1 MNLSFLQP
9 VILEAAATENKFAIF
24 DSGFLITVA
33 LIVFSTLLI
42 AFIKHMKK
50 DKCIK
55 SFKSDIITV
64 YFNDGKNIKGRLDLE
79 NTGCEFIIE
88 HPDSGT
94 KRSYILYKE
103 EYPNVRF
110 FVRYHSDL
118 DERRSK
124 ERFRVMKKTY
134 HPNIFR
140 RIGRKINIFFKIIND
155 SMMDIFSALSG
166 KIKTTSASYATS
178 EKYVTNV
185 NKEAVT
191 SMDTTYD
198 PLLEKYIGNKVVCN
212 HLYNGKTYDIRGILK
227 DYTGQY
233 LELLDV
239 EFLAEDLNISKA
251 DLVLPRKT
259 NKIRN
264 LGENAIR
271 LFSLPETF
279 NLNWY
284 KRSIK
289 KSLHEKNKED
299 KKNSNI

>member
-1 MNLSFLQP
+1 MNLSFFQP
-9 VILEAAATENKFAIF
+9 VILEAAATETKVAIF

-42 AFIKHMKK
+42 AFIKHLKK

-55 SFKSDIITV
+55 SFKADIVTV
-64 YFNDGKNIKGRLDLE
+64 YFNDGKNIKGRLDVE
-79 NTGCEFIIE
+79 NTGSELIIE
-88 HPDSGT
+88 NPDDRV

-110 FVRYHSDL
+110 FVRYHNDL
-118 DERRSK
+118 DEKRTK
-124 ERFRVMKKTY
+124 ERLRVLKKTY

-155 SMMDIFSALSG
+155 SMMDIFTALSG
-166 KIKTTSASYATS
+166 KIKTTNTSYATS
-178 EKYVTNV
+178 EKYVTNI
-185 NKEAVT
+185 NKEAVA
-191 SMDTTYD
+191 SVDTTYD

-212 HLYNGKTYDIRGILK
+212 HIYNGKIYDIHGILK
-227 DYTGQY
+227 NYTGQY

-239 EFLAEDLNISKA
+239 EFMVEDFNIAKA
-251 DLVLPRKT
+251 DLVLPRKI

-264 LGENAIR
+264 LGEDAIK

-284 KRSIK
+284 KKRIK
-289 KSLHEKNKED
+289 KSLNEANKKVEKK
-299 KKNSNI
+299 

>member
-1 MNLSFLQP
+1 MINFPMIQP
-9 VILEAAATENKFAIF
+9 VVLDAAAANTASAIF

-42 AFIKHMKK
+42 AFIKHLKK

-55 SFKSDIITV
+55 SFKSDVVTV
-64 YFNDGKNIKGRLDLE
+64 YFTDGRNIKGRLDVE
-79 NTGCEFIIE
+79 NTGSELIIE
-88 HPDSGT
+88 NPADNI

-103 EYPNVRF
+103 EYAGVRL

-118 DERRSK
+118 DERRAK
-124 ERFRVMKKTY
+124 ERRRVMKKTY

-140 RIGRKINIFFKIIND
+140 RIGRVVNIFFKIIND
-155 SMMDIFSALSG
+155 SMMQIFTALSG
-166 KIKTTSASYATS
+166 RLKTASTSYATS

-185 NKEAVT
+185 NKEAVA
-191 SMDTTYD
+191 SVDTTYD

-212 HLYNGKTYDIRGILK
+212 HLHNGKSYDIKGILK

-233 LELLDV
+233 MELLDV
-239 EFLAEDLNISKA
+239 EVVTDDLSITGA

-259 NKIRN
+259 NKVRN
-264 LGENAIR
+264 LGEDAVK

-284 KRSIK
+284 KRSVK
-289 KSLHEKNKED
+289 RSLNEKNEEAGT
-299 KKNSNI
+299 NES